1 MPVIYARGCGISGN
15 TLMVDI
21 AANCRMIFER
31 IGRAAAR
38 CGRDAGAVKLL
49 AASKS
54 QSAEK
59 IRAAAAAGVQLFGE
73 NYVQEAAAKKA
84 AISGPVEWHL
94 IGHLQRN
101 KAKAALDLVDVI
113 ESLDSIE
120 LARALDKEAGARGR
134 VVRALIEINLGG
146 EASKSGVAAERL
158 TALLEAIA
166 KLRHVKVEGLMAV
179 PPFSEDAE
187 KARRYFKALRDLRD
201 KGKTVKAANIDLK
214 ELSMGM
220 SQDFEVAI
228 EEGATL
234 VRVGTA
240 LFGPRER

>member
-1 MPVIYARGCGISGN
+1 
-15 TLMVDI
+15 MVDI

-38 CGRDAGAVKLL
+38 SGRDAGAVKLL

-59 IRAAAAAGVQLFGE
+59 IRAAAAAGVHLFGE

-84 AISGPVEWHL
+84 AISCPVEWHL

-101 KAKAALDLVDVI
+101 KAKAALDLFDAI
-113 ESLDSIE
+113 ESLDSVE
-120 LARALDKEAGARGR
+120 LARALDKEAGARAR
-134 VVRALIEINLGG
+134 IARALIEVNLGG
-146 EASKSGVAAERL
+146 EASKSGVTAERL
-158 TALLEAIA
+158 RPLLETVAT
-166 KLRHVKVEGLMAV
+166 LRHVKVEGLMAV

-187 KARRYFKALRDLRD
+187 KARPYFKELRALRE
-201 KGKTVKAANIDLK
+201 KFKTAKAANIDLT

-234 VRVGTA
+234 VRLGTA

>member
-1 MPVIYARGCGISGN
+1 MPVIYTREYGISGS

-21 AANCRMIFER
+21 AANCRTIFER

-38 CGRDAGAVKLL
+38 SGRDAGAVKLL
-49 AASKS
+49 AASKL

-59 IRAAAAAGVQLFGE
+59 IRAAAAGGVRLVGE
-73 NYVQEAAAKKA
+73 NYVQEAAAKKPTISA
-84 AISGPVEWHL
+84 AVEWHL

-101 KAKAALDLVDVI
+101 KAKAALDLFDVI
-113 ESLDSIE
+113 ESLDSVE

-134 VVRALIEINLGG
+134 VVRALIEVNLGG
-146 EASKSGVAAERL
+146 EAGKSGVAAERL
-158 TALLEAIA
+158 QPLLESVAT
-166 KLRHVKVEGLMAV
+166 LRHVKVEGLMAV

-187 KARRYFKALRDLRD
+187 SARPYFKQLRELRD
-201 KGKTVKAANIDLK
+201 KGKTVAAANIDLK

>member
-1 MPVIYARGCGISGN
+1 
-15 TLMVDI
+15 MVDI
-21 AANCRMIFER
+21 AANCRMILER

-38 CGRDAGAVKLL
+38 SGRDAGAVKLL

-59 IRAAAAAGVQLFGE
+59 IRAAAAAGVRLFGE

-84 AISGPVEWHL
+84 TLSGAVEWHL

-101 KAKAALDLVDVI
+101 KAKAALELFDVI
-113 ESLDSIE
+113 ESLDSVE
-120 LARALDKEAGARGR
+120 LAHALDKEAGARGR
-134 VVRALIEINLGG
+134 IVRALVEVNLGG
-146 EASKSGVAAERL
+146 ETSKSGVAVDRL
-158 TALLEAIA
+158 AALLEAVA
-166 KLRHVKVEGLMAV
+166 TLKHVKVVGLMAV
-179 PPFSEDAE
+179 PPFSADAE
-187 KARRYFKALRDLRD
+187 KARPYFKDLRELRETV
-201 KGKTVKAANIDLK
+201 KTVNAINVDLK

>member
-1 MPVIYARGCGISGN
+1 
-15 TLMVDI
+15 MVDI
-21 AANCRMIFER
+21 AANCRMLFER

-38 CGRDAGAVKLL
+38 SGRDAGAVRLL

-59 IRAAAAAGVQLFGE
+59 IRAAAAAGVRLFGE
-73 NYVQEAAAKKA
+73 NYVQEAASKKA
-84 AISGPVEWHL
+84 TIAGAFEWHL

-101 KAKAALDLVDVI
+101 KAKAVLDLFDVI

-120 LARALDKEAGARGR
+120 LARALDKAAGARGR
-134 VVRALIEINLGG
+134 VVRALIEVNLGG
-146 EASKSGVAAERL
+146 EASKSGVTAERL
-158 TALLEAIA
+158 QPLLETVAT
-166 KLRHVKVEGLMAV
+166 LRHVKVEGLMAV
-179 PPFSEDAE
+179 PPFFEDSEQT
-187 KARRYFKALRDLRD
+187 RPYFKELRELRD
-201 KGKTVKAANIDLK
+201 KLKTTRVANIDLR

-220 SQDFEVAI
+220 SQDYEVAI

-240 LFGPRER
+240 LFGPRET

>member
-1 MPVIYARGCGISGN
+1 
-15 TLMVDI
+15 MVDI
-21 AANCRMIFER
+21 AANCRTIFER
-31 IGRAAAR
+31 IGSAAAR
-38 CGRDAGAVKLL
+38 SGRDAGAVKLL
-49 AASKS
+49 AAAKS

-59 IRAAAAAGVQLFGE
+59 IRAAAAAGVRLIGE
-73 NYVQEAAAKKA
+73 NYVQEAAVKKT
-84 AISGPVEWHL
+84 AIASLFEWHL

-101 KAKAALDLVDVI
+101 KAKAALDLFDVI
-113 ESLDSIE
+113 ESLDSVE

-134 VVRALIEINLGG
+134 IVRALIEVNLGG

-158 TALLEAIA
+158 VPLLEGVATL
-166 KLRHVKVEGLMAV
+166 KHVKVEGLMAV

-187 KARRYFKALRDLRD
+187 KARPYFKRLRGLRD
-201 KGKTVKAANIDLK
+201 KMTVKAANIDLK

>member
-1 MPVIYARGCGISGN
+1 
-15 TLMVDI
+15 MVDI
-21 AANCRMIFER
+21 AANCRMLFER

-38 CGRDAGAVKLL
+38 SGRDAGAVRLL

-59 IRAAAAAGVQLFGE
+59 IRAAAAAGVRLFGE
-73 NYVQEAAAKKA
+73 NYVQEAASKKA
-84 AISGPVEWHL
+84 TIAGAFEWHL

-101 KAKAALDLVDVI
+101 KAKAALDLFDVI

-120 LARALDKEAGARGR
+120 LARALDKAAGARGR
-134 VVRALIEINLGG
+134 VVRALIEVNLGG
-146 EASKSGVAAERL
+146 EASKSGVTAERL
-158 TALLEAIA
+158 QPLLETVAT
-166 KLRHVKVEGLMAV
+166 LRHVKVEGLMAV
-179 PPFSEDAE
+179 PPFFEDSEQT
-187 KARRYFKALRDLRD
+187 RPYFKELRELRD
-201 KGKTVKAANIDLK
+201 KLKTTRVANIDLR

-220 SQDFEVAI
+220 SQDYEVAI

-240 LFGPRER
+240 LFGPRET

>member
-1 MPVIYARGCGISGN
+1 
-15 TLMVDI
+15 MVDI
-21 AANCRMIFER
+21 AANCRMLFER

-38 CGRDAGAVKLL
+38 SGRDAGAVRLL

-59 IRAAAAAGVQLFGE
+59 IRAAAAAGVRLFGE
-73 NYVQEAAAKKA
+73 NYVQEAASKKA
-84 AISGPVEWHL
+84 TIAGAFEWHL

-101 KAKAALDLVDVI
+101 KAKAALDLFDVI

-120 LARALDKEAGARGR
+120 LARALDKAAGARGR
-134 VVRALIEINLGG
+134 VVRALIEVNLGG
-146 EASKSGVAAERL
+146 EASKSGVTAERL
-158 TALLEAIA
+158 QPLLETVAT
-166 KLRHVKVEGLMAV
+166 LRHVKVEGLMAV
-179 PPFSEDAE
+179 PPFFEDSEQT
-187 KARRYFKALRDLRD
+187 RPYFKELRDLRD
-201 KGKTVKAANIDLK
+201 KLKTTRVANIDLR

-220 SQDFEVAI
+220 SQDYEVAI

-240 LFGPRER
+240 LFGPRET